1 MTMYQL
7 KTVSYFEKKDIQA
20 VLADYEPSGPTI
32 HDITHQTAKTLI
44 EKLLAQHPNYKHR
57 HIGFKEI
64 ILALVGENK
73 ELFVESIDFQERVK
87 EELHMIMHFLDLVEN
102 KNLVGA
108 LKLSILPL
116 LLSNYGGNEAK
127 VKLVIFSIYLS
138 TKDLLSI
145 IETLHEIS
153 NQEIN
158 QEVELV
164 HNNYQT
170 FIAQLRH
177 LRVTKNKLKG
187 FSAHKQ
193 TESERSHVREPMT
206 KNDLI
211 EKSKIQIIE
220 HEFKNHLRE
229 SLGLERLDEEP
240 DDPYRPF
247 PVYRKI
253 NGKHILQNQQELW
266 EHDPLKYLEEIK
278 KLPH

>member
-1 MTMYQL
+1 MKMHQM
-7 KTVSYFEKKDIQA
+7 KI
-20 VLADYEPSGPTI
+20 LANSETEDTDSLR
-32 HDITHQTAKTLI
+32 QVAKTLI
-44 EKLLAQHPNYKHR
+44 EKLLTQHPDYKHR

-64 ILALVGENK
+64 ILAMVGENK
-73 ELFVESIDFQERVK
+73 KLFIESIDFQERVK

-116 LLSNYGGNEAK
+116 LLQNYGGNETK
-127 VKLVIFSIYLS
+127 VKLVIFAIYLS

-145 IETLHEIS
+145 VETLHEIS
-153 NQEIN
+153 NKEIN

-193 TESERSHVREPMT
+193 NESESQHVREPMT

-211 EKSKIQIIE
+211 EKSKMQIIE

-229 SLGLERLDEEP
+229 SLELDKLDEEP

-247 PVYRKI
+247 PIYRKVDD
-253 NGKHILQNQQELW
+253 KHTLQNQQ
-266 EHDPLKYLEEIK
+266 
-278 KLPH
+278 